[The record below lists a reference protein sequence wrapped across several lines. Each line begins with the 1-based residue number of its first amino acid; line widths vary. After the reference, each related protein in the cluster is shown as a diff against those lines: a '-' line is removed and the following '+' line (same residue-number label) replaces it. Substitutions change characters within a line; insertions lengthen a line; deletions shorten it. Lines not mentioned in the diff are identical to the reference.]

1 MADKPATKEPGMP
14 KADFIMGLI
23 LMAFSLL
30 IVIES
35 LGLPRFEKD
44 WGGFYAAPGFV
55 PLILGITLF
64 AMSLAL
70 FVRAVKK
77 RGYRIIPD
85 REALDNFMRSKPV
98 RRWCLAII
106 YAFGF
111 FFILGHIYFYLAAFL
126 VLFAYMATFGEQS
139 KTVSLTISVVASA
152 MIYLVFTKIFLV
164 PLP

>member
-1 MADKPATKEPGMP
+1 MKNEGMP
-14 KADFIMGLI
+14 KADFIMGLF

-30 IVIES
+30 VVIES
-35 LGLPRFEKD
+35 LKIPRFEKD

-64 AMSLAL
+64 IMSLAL
-70 FVRAVKK
+70 FVRAVKQK
-77 RGYRIIPD
+77 GYNIIPD
-85 REALDNFMRSKPV
+85 REMLGHFLRSKPV
-98 RRWCLAII
+98 HRWCLAMA

-111 FFILGHIYFYLAAFL
+111 FFLLGHLYFYLVAFL

-139 KTVSLTISVVASA
+139 RLMSLIISLIASG
-152 MIYLVFTKIFLV
+152 MIYIVFTKVFLV

>member
-1 MADKPATKEPGMP
+1 MKDNGMP
-14 KADFIMGLI
+14 KADFVMGLI
-23 LMAFSLL
+23 LMAGSLV
-30 IVIES
+30 IVVES
-35 LGLPRFEKD
+35 LKIPSFEKD

-77 RGYRIIPD
+77 QGYQIIPGRQTLRD
-85 REALDNFMRSKPV
+85 FVRSKPV
-98 RRWCLAII
+98 HRWCLAML

-111 FFILGHIYFYLAAFL
+111 FFLLGNIYFYLAAFL
-126 VLFAYMATFGEQS
+126 VLFAYMATFGEQKRS
-139 KTVSLTISVVASA
+139 ISLIISLVAA
-152 MIYLVFTKIFLV
+152 AAIYLVFTKIFLV